1 MSLQLFG
8 SMFKILSLY
17 IVAISL
23 QPTFSDSPCRIVV
36 STSGCGPENL
46 CSIHSEDIFV
56 LHHVALD

>member
-46 CSIHSEDIFV
+46 CSIHSEDSRV
-56 LHHVALD
+56 